1 MKTVLIL
8 GISADIGRE
17 MCERY
22 LADGYRVIG
31 TYRNR
36 NGNVDMA
43 ESAEDVTLLQCDI
56 TSVDDIQKVRDAFRE
71 QRITWDVSSPPSG
84 RARLLA
90 GSLTSGQ
97 AMMPTAALACCMA
110 ALAVETMGN
119 TPISAFDLRS
129 SLEEILQP

>member
-71 QRITWDVSSPPSG
+71 QRITWDV
-84 RARLLA
+84 LF
-90 GSLTSGQ
+90 TSIG
-97 AMMPTAALACCMA
+97 AS
-110 ALAVETMGN
+110 
-119 TPISAFDLRS
+119 TPIGRFFDQWAGDDADCCFGLLYGR
-129 SLEEILQP
+129 PRR